1 MSSRIAKYFVYKK
14 LFNNLNFII
23 KKYKKEQIS
32 LNDFACGDGNILNY
46 YKFNK
51 YVGIDL
57 NRSKIKNLKATYP
70 DANCFFAC
78 KDITRYFSKSKNLI
92 TICMETFGI
101 NTKFHKSFFIK
112 TIKNMIRSTKKNGYL
127 LFNVEKSFNNEYL
140 FTILKKNFYKIKIT
154 NYGFFD
160 HRLPFFLVRLFW
172 RLEFI
177 FFSNKYAFFFCKS
190 KIK

>member
-1 MSSRIAKYFVYKK
+1 MALPASG
-14 LFNNLNFII
+14 
-23 KKYKKEQIS
+23 QIS

-46 YKFNK
+46 YKFDK

-57 NRSKIKNLKATYP
+57 NRSKIKNLKSTYP
-70 DANCFFAC
+70 NANYVFAC
-78 KDITRYFSKSKNLI
+78 KDITRYFSNSKNLI

-101 NTKFHKSFFIK
+101 NTKFQKSFFIK
-112 TIKNMIRSTKKNGYL
+112 TINNMIRSTKKNGHL

-140 FTILKKNFYKIKIT
+140 LIILKKNFYKIKIT

-177 FFSNKYAFFFCKS
+177 FFSNKYALFVCKS